1 MVEYLEPEQAMAVA
15 ARLGLQVRDHG
26 LLFSALA
33 RPAASMF
40 GEEAYPSIEEKAA
53 ALLSSL
59 SQNHALFDGNKR
71 ISLILTFVFLELNGY
86 DVVFG
91 DDDAFDLVMAAS
103 QSQQDVDALAARIA
117 ENIRPRE

>member
-1 MVEYLEPEQAMAVA
+1 MVEYLEPEQAMALA

-33 RPAASMF
+33 RPAANMF

-103 QSQQDVDALAARIA
+103 QSQQDVYALAARIA